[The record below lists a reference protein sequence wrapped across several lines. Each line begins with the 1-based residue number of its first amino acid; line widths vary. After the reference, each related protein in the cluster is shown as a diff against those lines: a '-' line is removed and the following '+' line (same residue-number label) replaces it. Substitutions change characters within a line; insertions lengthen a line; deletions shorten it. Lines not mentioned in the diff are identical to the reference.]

1 MLCITAVMRRDC
13 PLWRIDHRPILRS
26 QVMNGVWSISS
37 SSGQPVIGAGMNHAT
52 RPPTVRPGNA
62 QILFSKNTNVIAP
75 HGCTSMNKLPMT
87 TAGHLALENELTHR
101 IRAERPRLIQRI
113 QEAIADDTNLAENS
127 EYQAAKTEQERNE
140 ARIGE
145 LEDKLARAE
154 IINVAKLSGDTVKFG
169 ATVTL
174 IEEETGEKKIWQIV
188 GEPEADAHKGKISV
202 VSPIARA
209 LIGKSKGE
217 TIEVEAP
224 GGAKVYK
231 IQRVE
236 WL

>member
-1 MLCITAVMRRDC
+1 M
-13 PLWRIDHRPILRS
+13 
-26 QVMNGVWSISS
+26 
-37 SSGQPVIGAGMNHAT
+37 
-52 RPPTVRPGNA
+52 
-62 QILFSKNTNVIAP
+62 IAP
-75 HGCTSMNKLPMT
+75 HECTSVNKLPMT
-87 TAGHLALENELTHR
+87 AAGHLALEKELTDR

-127 EYQAAKTEQERNE
+127 EYQAAKTEQELNE

-174 IEEETGEKKIWQIV
+174 TEEETSEKKVWQIV
-188 GEPEADAHKGKISV
+188 GEPEADVHKGKISV

-217 TIEVEAP
+217 TIEVETP
-224 GGAKVYK
+224 GGAKIYK
-231 IQRVE
+231 IRRVE

>member
-1 MLCITAVMRRDC
+1 
-13 PLWRIDHRPILRS
+13 
-26 QVMNGVWSISS
+26 
-37 SSGQPVIGAGMNHAT
+37 
-52 RPPTVRPGNA
+52 
-62 QILFSKNTNVIAP
+62 
-75 HGCTSMNKLPMT
+75 
-87 TAGHLALENELTHR
+87 
-101 IRAERPRLIQRI
+101 
-113 QEAIADDTNLAENS
+113 LAENS
-127 EYQAAKTEQERNE
+127 EYQAAKTEQELNE

-154 IINVAKLSGDTVKFG
+154 IINVAKLFGDTIKFS

-174 IEEETGEKKIWQIV
+174 IAEETGAKKTWQIV

-236 WL
+236 WRWGDLHRCDPLMEANPTQTSLVAPKAEVESACCQMTAPNSCAREKRFAGQS